1 MTFEEMQN
9 LFRRMFESHWRPND
23 LEEFDE
29 LREKFAFHMAEACD
43 TLSAVAKIYASDSPP
58 AVEQVTDDVELFFN
72 DALPHLMAAANIFG
86 DIPRV
91 FEEQNGVHDW
101 NSFVDQDDEVDVADV
116 AKPTPEL
123 ALKPVK

>member
-43 TLSAVAKIYASDSPP
+43 TLSAVAKIYASDSSP

-86 DIPRV
+86 DIPQI

-101 NSFVDQDDEVDVADV
+101 KSFVDEVDDDAVAET
-116 AKPTPEL
+116 TPEL

>member
-1 MTFEEMQN
+1 MTFQEMQD
-9 LFRRMFESHWRPND
+9 LFRRMFESHWRSED
-23 LEEFDE
+23 LQEFDE

-43 TLSAVAKIYASDSPP
+43 TLSNVAKIYASDSPP

-86 DIPRV
+86 DIPQI

-101 NSFVDQDDEVDVADV
+101 KSFVDDDVE
-116 AKPTPEL
+116 PTPAS